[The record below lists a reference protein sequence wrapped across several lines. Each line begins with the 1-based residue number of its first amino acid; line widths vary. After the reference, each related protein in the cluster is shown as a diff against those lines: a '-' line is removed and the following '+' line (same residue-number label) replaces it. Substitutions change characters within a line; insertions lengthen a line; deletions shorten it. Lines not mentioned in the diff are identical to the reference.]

1 MERAHPR
8 SRGENT
14 SGSTSTRPVG
24 GASPLTRGKPNLPV
38 HDSHRSGRIPAHA
51 GKTPGSH
58 STGLSAWAHPR
69 SRGENMVVMRAFP
82 SCQGA
87 SPLTRG
93 KQVRVKEF
101 ETGKGRIPAH
111 AGKTNFA
118 ELKQLIDRAHPRSRG
133 ENPRAA
139 IASALATG
147 ASPLTRG
154 KLIGGRRK
162 VGAGRRIPAHAGKTT
177 APSWRSPPSWAHPR
191 SRGENVGDN
200 WAHMTCGGAS
210 PLTRG
215 KPTCRT
221 L

>member
-1 MERAHPR
+1 
-8 SRGENT
+8 
-14 SGSTSTRPVG
+14 
-24 GASPLTRGKPNLPV
+24 
-38 HDSHRSGRIPAHA
+38 
-51 GKTPGSH
+51 
-58 STGLSAWAHPR
+58 
-69 SRGENMVVMRAFP
+69 MVVMRAFP

-154 KLIGGRRK
+154 KRIGGRRK

-215 KPTCRT
+215 KLGCERLGTDFLGRIPAHAGKTVVHVDMASPHPAHPRSRGENPPLAAPDEPESGRIPAHAGKTFSCRV
-221 L
+221 